1 MIGRVF
7 GLTLGRF
14 AAAATMLLCTFVCG
28 RSDGDIVLR
37 DVTKETGITFT
48 HTDGSGGELYVI
60 EPMTGGL
67 ALFDY
72 DGDGDDDIYFLNGAA
87 LKGTKYKTAPKN
99 ELYRNDGSFKFTDV
113 TDRSG
118 AGDTGFGLG
127 VTAADYDN
135 DGDLD
140 IYVNNYGPNVLY
152 RNNGDGTF
160 TDVTARAGVANG
172 HKVGAG
178 VCFLDMDKDGD
189 LDLYVANYVEFSY
202 DTHATTTENGHR
214 IYLGPPYFGPTR
226 DNLFRNNG
234 DGTFTD
240 VSDESGI
247 SGHLGTGMGV
257 VCSDYDNDGDT
268 DIFVANDISAG
279 NFLFK
284 NDGTGKFEE
293 IGLIA
298 GVAYDAQ
305 GDEQGSMG
313 VDCSDY
319 DNDGWLDFYV
329 TSYNKQMAVFYRSMN
344 GRMFEDVSMIT
355 GAGTGTYVPVTW
367 GIGSVDFDND
377 GDRDIFVACGHLQ
390 DMIERYDNIETY
402 FQENVLLMNA
412 GEGKFTDVSKDSG
425 DGMKVKLSSRGAV
438 FGDLDNDG
446 DVDVVILNSRREPTV
461 LRNDSRN
468 SNHWLDVVLHGVK
481 TNRDGVGAR
490 VKVVAGDLTQV
501 DEVHSGRG
509 YQSHYGMRLHFGLGK
524 RDHIDRVEV
533 RWIGGASD
541 IFENIAVDTL
551 ITLTEGASA
560 TNRR

>member
-7 GLTLGRF
+7 ALNLGRF
-14 AAAATMLLCTFVCG
+14 VAAVTMLLCTFACG
-28 RSDGDIVLR
+28 RSDGGIVLR

-72 DGDGDDDIYFLNGAA
+72 DGDGDEDIYFLNGAA

-99 ELYRNDGSFKFTDV
+99 ELYRNDGNFKFTDV
-113 TDRSG
+113 TDHSG
-118 AGDTGFGLG
+118 SGDTGFGLG
-127 VTAADYDN
+127 VAVADYDN

-140 IYVNNYGPNVLY
+140 IYVNNYGANVLY

-160 TDVTARAGVANG
+160 ADVTAQAGVANG

-178 VCFLDMDKDGD
+178 ACFLDMDKDGD

-202 DTHATTTENGHR
+202 DTHATTTENGYR

-226 DNLFRNNG
+226 DNLYRNNG

-257 VCSDYDNDGDT
+257 VCGDYDNDGDT

-313 VDCSDY
+313 VDCADY

-329 TSYNKQMAVFYRSMN
+329 TSYSKQMAVFYRNIN
-344 GRMFEDVSMIT
+344 GRMFEDVSMVT
-355 GAGTGTYVPVTW
+355 GAGAGTYATVTW

-390 DMIERYDNIETY
+390 DTIEFYDSTETN
-402 FQENVLLMNA
+402 FQENVLLTNT
-412 GEGKFTDVSKDSG
+412 GKGKFTNVSKDSG
-425 DGMKVKLSSRGAV
+425 DGMKVKLSSRGAA
-438 FGDLDNDG
+438 FDDLDNDG

-468 SNHWLDVVLHGVK
+468 SNHWLEVVLRGVK

-490 VKVVAGDLTQV
+490 VKVVAGDLVQV
-501 DEVHSGRG
+501 DEVHSGRS
-509 YQSHYGMRLHFGLGK
+509 YQGHYGMRLHFGLGK

-533 RWIGGASD
+533 RWIGGGSD
-541 IFENIAVDTL
+541 VFENIAVDKL